1 MNKRLTFHSKLY
13 LGEGM
18 KDKKTDK
25 IKKMLIKKPLFAGV
39 YVLAVAQNSADQ
51 LEFFDCKQLAQHYYE
66 EYPIH
71 IVGIAK
77 DYSDALKL
85 VEQITQECLLKQ
97 GDCRLKEYL
106 KC

>member
-1 MNKRLTFHSKLY
+1 MTKKVTFYSKLY
-13 LGEGM
+13 FGEGM
-18 KDKKTDK
+18 KDQKKGK
-25 IKKMLIKKPLFAGV
+25 IKRMLEKKPLFAGV
-39 YVLAVAQNSADQ
+39 YVLTFATNDSDQ
-51 LEFFDCKQLAQHYYE
+51 LEFFDAKQLAQPYYAKHPVE
-66 EYPIH
+66 I
-71 IVGIAK
+71 IGIAK